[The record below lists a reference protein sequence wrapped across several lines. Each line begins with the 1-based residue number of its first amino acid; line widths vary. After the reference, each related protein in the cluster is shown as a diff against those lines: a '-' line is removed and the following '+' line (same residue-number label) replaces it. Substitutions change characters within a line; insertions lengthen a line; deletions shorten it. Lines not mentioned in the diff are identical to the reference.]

1 MAGPLD
7 GVKIVDL
14 SQVIAGPLA
23 TAWLAD
29 QGANVIKV
37 EDARGDPAR
46 TIGTRKENMSA
57 LFCAVNRGKRSV
69 VLDLKSEVGKAGLE
83 HLLSDADV
91 FVQNFRPGV
100 VERLG
105 FGFDR
110 LTAKLPRLIYCSM
123 SGFGD
128 SGPRAK
134 ARTYDSVVQASAG
147 FAAQQAKSGGD
158 PELVRNYLCDKTT
171 ALIASQAITAALF
184 SREKSGRGQRIDLN
198 MFDAGIAFMWPEGMQ
213 NHTFVDA
220 PPDPTPEVGDFYRLW
235 ATKDGHIAFAS
246 PKQEE
251 FVAMT
256 RALGRPDL
264 ASDPRFASMDNRNRN
279 REAYW
284 AILAEAIGLMST
296 DELDKRM
303 REEDAAGARVNR
315 RADLLSDAQAAS
327 NGTIIEIDGG
337 RIGRLRA
344 ARHPARFSDTP
355 VDAPRRAP
363 ELGEGNDALLRA
375 GAPLASTGAGT

>member
-1 MAGPLD
+1 MAGPLA
-7 GVKIVDL
+7 GVKVVDL

-29 QGANVIKV
+29 QGADVVKV
-37 EDARGDPAR
+37 EDARGDPSR
-46 TIGTRKENMSA
+46 SIGTRKGDMSA

-69 VLDLKSEVGKAGLE
+69 VLDLKSEDGKAGLE
-83 HLLSDADV
+83 HLLRDADV

-110 LTAKLPRLIYCSM
+110 LAPKLPRLIYCSM

-134 ARTYDSVVQASAG
+134 ARVYDSVVQASAG
-147 FAAQQAKSGGD
+147 FAAQQARSGGD

-184 SREKSGRGQRIDLN
+184 ARERDGRGQRIDLN
-198 MFDAGIAFMWPEGMQ
+198 MFDAGVAFMWPEGMQ
-213 NHTFVDA
+213 NHTFIDE
-220 PPDPTPEVGDFYRLW
+220 PPDSTPEVGDFYRLW

-251 FVAMT
+251 FMAMT
-256 RALGRPDL
+256 RALGRPEL
-264 ASDPRFASMDNRNRN
+264 ASDPRFATMDNRNRN
-279 REAYW
+279 REVYW
-284 AILAEAIGLMST
+284 SILAEAIGSMTT
-296 DELDKRM
+296 DELDQRM

-315 RADLLSDAQAAS
+315 RGDLLTDAQAAS
-327 NGTIIEIDGG
+327 NGTIIEIEGG
-337 RIGRLRA
+337 RTGRMRT
-344 ARHPARFSDTP
+344 ARHPARFSETP
-355 VDAPRRAP
+355 VDMPRRAP
-363 ELGEGNDALLRA
+363 ELGEHTRSILSGRRD
-375 GAPLASTGAGT
+375 